1 MDPGEE
7 RDEFFFQINLNY
19 VQIIRSTYTLT
30 ELNIETSQ

>member
-1 MDPGEE
+1 MKNG
-7 RDEFFFQINLNY
+7 RRFFFQINLNY